1 MDKVLGLFLLGITLG
16 ISIPFAEKG
25 YQNSQLLDEPL
36 TAIEQVFVS
45 TSRIWHLGISVLVLI
60 TLPTVIFKSMRNR
73 ISKRK
78 FLPLPL
84 MTGISFGFTF
94 MALLGLIIEQIRK
107 LN

>member
-36 TAIEQVFVS
+36 TAIQQVFVS
-45 TSRIWHLGISVLVLI
+45 TSRVWHLAISVLVLI
-60 TLPTVIFKSMRNR
+60 TLPAAIFKSIRNR
-73 ISKRK
+73 ISKRQ
-78 FLPLPL
+78 FLPMPF

-94 MALLGLIIEQIRK
+94 MALVGLIITQIR
-107 LN
+107 N